1 MRAIVYSRVSTDA
14 QERDGTSLDTQERAC
29 LDFARAQGW
38 RVVETIRDT
47 ASGFTL
53 DRPGMDR
60 IRRLI
65 RDSAADVL
73 LSFAVDRLARN
84 QTKLAVLLD
93 EAEEAG
99 VMLECVTEKVE
110 DSPLGKLVM
119 SLRAFAAEV
128 EREKIVE
135 RTTRGKLERAKSG
148 RIPQGFGKGCYGY
161 TYNPATGQR
170 EIEPF
175 QAEIVRRIFTRFTE
189 LRSFDR
195 VCTELIGDGITTF
208 VGGRW
213 HPIGIR
219 RVLENESYVGR
230 LVFRRSRWIK
240 VRGKD
245 GKLHRKRIERP
256 AEDQVEIPGASP
268 RIVSDALWDRV
279 QQIMNDPERI
289 ARRPKVRHEY
299 SLRGRVK
306 CSLCGSAMVG
316 QTMKN
321 RGHIYHYYVCR
332 SAFSR
337 RSDRTCEGRN
347 VRTDRLEPAIWRE
360 VRAILTTPEVIIQE
374 LRRGQPEPDHEEV
387 ERLESRI
394 AKLTE
399 GERRLVRLYTLGE
412 IDEPMFQSENG
423 EIKKQ
428 RAVLEDRLLEI
439 RPVTRDAPAI
449 PAANLVERACQA
461 VGTFLDNAGPE
472 DRALALEAL
481 QIAVRATPQEAEV
494 RGIVPL
500 DADLYCHADVHA
512 DARGKM
518 KNSGHVHRGRPTD
531 RGPFQ
536 LVARRPLDDLLALD
550 LGDERARC

>member
-29 LDFARAQGW
+29 VDFAHQQGW
-38 RVVETIRDT
+38 RVVETLRDT
-47 ASGFTL
+47 ASGYTL
-53 DRPGMDR
+53 DRPGMER

-99 VMLECVTEKVE
+99 IALECVTEKVE

-135 RTTRGKLERAKSG
+135 RTTRGKLERAMSG
-148 RIPQGFGKGCYGY
+148 RIPQAFGRGCFGY
-161 TYNPATGQR
+161 VYNPATGQR
-170 EIEPF
+170 EIEPY
-175 QAEIVRRIFTRFTE
+175 QAEVVRRIFTRFTE

-195 VCTELIGDGITTF
+195 VCTELIRDGITTY
-208 VGGRW
+208 VGGIW
-213 HPIGIR
+213 HPIGVR
-219 RVLENESYVGR
+219 RVLENESYIGR
-230 LVFRRSRWIK
+230 LTFRRSRWIK

-245 GKLHRKRIERP
+245 GKLHRKRVERP
-256 AEDQVEIPGASP
+256 AEEHVEIPGASP
-268 RIVSDALWDRV
+268 RIIDDALWDRV

-299 SLRGRVK
+299 PLRGRVK

-316 QTMKN
+316 QTMNN

-347 VRTDRLEPAIWRE
+347 VRSDRLEPAIWRE
-360 VRAILTTPEVIIQE
+360 VRAKLTTPEIIVQE
-374 LRRGQPEPDHEEV
+374 LRRGQPEPDREEV
-387 ERLESRI
+387 ERLEAEISR
-394 AKLTE
+394 LME
-399 GERRLVRLYTLGE
+399 RERRLVKLYSFGE
-412 IDEPMFQSENG
+412 IDDAVLQSEIA
-423 EIKKQ
+423 ELKQQ
-428 RAVLEDRLLEI
+428 RAILESRLREI
-439 RPVTRDAPAI
+439 QPASSTLAPAV
-449 PAANLVERACQA
+449 PDASLVARACQA
-461 VGTFLDNAGPE
+461 VGRFLDNAGPE

-481 QIAVRATPQEAEV
+481 QLAVRATPQEAEV

-500 DADLYCHADVHA
+500 DPDLYCHADVHA
-512 DARGKM
+512 DARRPVI
-518 KNSGHVHRGRPTD
+518 NRPASTFRSG
-531 RGPFQ
+531 
-536 LVARRPLDDLLALD
+536 
-550 LGDERARC
+550 

>member
-29 LDFARAQGW
+29 LDFARQQGW
-38 RVVETIRDT
+38 RVVEPIRDT
-47 ASGFTL
+47 PSGYTL
-53 DRPGMDR
+53 DRPGMER
-60 IRRLI
+60 LRRLI
-65 RDSAADVL
+65 REGAADVV
-73 LSFAVDRLARN
+73 LSYAVDRLARN

-99 VMLECVTEKVE
+99 IILECVTEKVE

-148 RIPQGFGKGCYGY
+148 RIPQGFGKGCFGY
-161 TYNPATGQR
+161 TYNPTTGQR
-170 EIEPF
+170 EIDPF
-175 QAEIVRRIFTRFTE
+175 QAEVVRRIFTRFTE

-195 VCTELIGDGITTF
+195 VCGELIRDGITTY
-208 VGGRW
+208 VGGIW
-213 HPIGIR
+213 HPIGVR
-219 RVLENESYVGR
+219 RVLENESYTGR
-230 LVFRRSRWIK
+230 LTFRRSRWIK

-245 GKLHRKRIERP
+245 GRLHRKRVERP
-256 AEDQVEIPGASP
+256 AEEHVEIPGASP
-268 RIVSDALWDRV
+268 RIIDDALWDRV
-279 QQIMNDPERI
+279 QQIMNDPERV

-316 QTMKN
+316 QTMNN
-321 RGHIYHYYVCR
+321 RGHVYHYYVCR

-337 RSDRTCEGRN
+337 RADRTCEGRN

-360 VRAILTTPEVIIQE
+360 IRAKLTTPEVIVQE
-374 LRRGQPEPDHEEV
+374 LRRCQPEPDHEEI

-394 AKLTE
+394 ARLTE
-399 GERRLVRLYTLGE
+399 GERRLVRLYTFGE
-412 IDEPMFQSENG
+412 IDEAMFQSENADL
-423 EIKKQ
+423 KQ
-428 RAVLEDRLLEI
+428 QRKILEDRLLEL
-439 RPVTRDAPAI
+439 RPSAPLAPAI
-449 PAANLVERACQA
+449 PDASLVERACEA
-461 VGTFLDNAGPE
+461 VGRFLDNAGPE

-481 QIAVRATPQEAEV
+481 QIAVRATPTEAEV
-494 RGIVPL
+494 QGVVPL
-500 DADLYCHADVHA
+500 DIELYCHTDVHA

-518 KNSGHVHRGRPTD
+518 N
-531 RGPFQ
+531 
-536 LVARRPLDDLLALD
+536 
-550 LGDERARC
+550 